1 MGLSDLITQLPELIG
16 QAVEANQWLGYTAI
30 FAAMFLEN
38 LFPPIPS
45 ELIMPLGGFYVQQGQ
60 LDLVPVVLAG
70 LLGTVF
76 GALPWYG
83 IGRLI
88 NEERIEAW
96 LQRHGRWIGISADEL
111 ARSRRWF
118 SRYGTALVFW
128 GRLVPGIRTL
138 ISVPAGIE
146 MMPMAPFLVWTTA
159 GSLIWTA
166 LLTVAGMVLGEGYS
180 NVELWIDPVS
190 KAVKVLLVVAVL
202 AGAIWLG
209 LRIWRR
215 RQSSDWSPALGLL
228 QAWGSEGDVLIGG
241 LAAKAAGCLLVV
253 AFGAEQFEPIHTD
266 HGLAALFAAGTVG
279 PAVQLEAADDA
290 EQGALL
296 HVIRSNLGLLA
307 PDFEVEP
314 VGFIVAAATVHRH
327 GEVGHHAAGLE
338 VTHFGIAAGTANE
351 GDGINA
357 HRQFIS

>member
-1 MGLSDLITQLPELIG
+1 MVFSDVITQLPELIG

-45 ELIMPLGGFYVQQGQ
+45 ELIMPLGGFYIQQGQ
-60 LDLVPVVLAG
+60 LELLPVVLAG
-70 LLGTVF
+70 LLGTVL

-88 NEERIEAW
+88 NEERIEQW
-96 LQRHGRWIGISADEL
+96 LGNHGRWIGISPAEL

-146 MMPMAPFLVWTTA
+146 IMPMTPFLLWTSA
-159 GSLIWTA
+159 GSLIWTL

-180 NVELWIDPVS
+180 NVELWIDPFS
-190 KAVKVLLVVAVL
+190 KVVKVALVIALL
-202 AGAIWLG
+202 GGGIWLA

-215 RQSSDWSPALGLL
+215 RQSSD
-228 QAWGSEGDVLIGG
+228 
-241 LAAKAAGCLLVV
+241 
-253 AFGAEQFEPIHTD
+253 
-266 HGLAALFAAGTVG
+266 
-279 PAVQLEAADDA
+279 
-290 EQGALL
+290 
-296 HVIRSNLGLLA
+296 
-307 PDFEVEP
+307 
-314 VGFIVAAATVHRH
+314 
-327 GEVGHHAAGLE
+327 
-338 VTHFGIAAGTANE
+338 
-351 GDGINA
+351 
-357 HRQFIS
+357 

>member
-1 MGLSDLITQLPELIG
+1 MGIDQFISDLPVL
-16 QAVEANQWLGYTAI
+16 LGESIESNLLLGSTSI
-30 FAAMFLEN
+30 FAALFLEN

-60 LDLVPVVLAG
+60 LGLVPDVLAG
-70 LLGTVF
+70 LLGTVL

-83 IGRLI
+83 VGRLI

-96 LQRHGRWIGISADEL
+96 LQRHGRWIGISPDEL

-190 KAVKVLLVVAVL
+190 KAVKVLLVVSLL

-215 RQSSDWSPALGLL
+215 RQSSD
-228 QAWGSEGDVLIGG
+228 
-241 LAAKAAGCLLVV
+241 
-253 AFGAEQFEPIHTD
+253 
-266 HGLAALFAAGTVG
+266 
-279 PAVQLEAADDA
+279 
-290 EQGALL
+290 
-296 HVIRSNLGLLA
+296 
-307 PDFEVEP
+307 
-314 VGFIVAAATVHRH
+314 
-327 GEVGHHAAGLE
+327 
-338 VTHFGIAAGTANE
+338 
-351 GDGINA
+351 
-357 HRQFIS
+357 